1 MASIRKR
8 NGKWQVQVRRKELGA
23 VSQSFTRRDDALRWA
38 RIQEQRMEAG
48 TFGHLMPSE
57 VTLGDL
63 LHRYLHAVTPLK
75 KVLVRRL
82 AASGASF
89 PTQSACTQSTDSFHV
104 RFQSSATEDC
114 KMASVQASMIW

>member
-23 VSQSFTRRDDALRWA
+23 VSQSFTRRDDALKWA

-63 LHRYLHAVTPLK
+63 LQRYLHAVTPVK
-75 KVLVRRL
+75 KGATQEARRIRRL
-82 AASGASF
+82 FFRPNLLEHNQQTASAYAF
-89 PTQSACTQSTDSFHV
+89 AVPRQK
-104 RFQSSATEDC
+104 TERWHPC
-114 KMASVQASMIW
+114 KSV

>member
-23 VSQSFTRRDDALRWA
+23 VSQSFTRRDDALKWA

-57 VTLGDL
+57 VTL
-63 LHRYLHAVTPLK
+63 
-75 KVLVRRL
+75 
-82 AASGASF
+82 
-89 PTQSACTQSTDSFHV
+89 
-104 RFQSSATEDC
+104 
-114 KMASVQASMIW
+114 